1 MVGVYQ
7 VVDFIGEEVEPQR
20 KDHVL
25 IHRRLVGRRRDRQV
39 VALVTPVAIEMQLHP
54 RL

>member
-25 IHRRLVGRRRDRQV
+25 VDGRLGGRRRNRQV
-39 VALVTPVAIEMQLHP
+39 VALVTPVTIEVQLHP
-54 RL
+54 GL